1 MLKLNNVYFSYHNDT
16 PREIQVLRGVSLSL
30 GKGEYISLVGNNGS
44 GKSTLAKVISGLLKP
59 TEGTVTWSSKE
70 NGCLKPSL
78 RKRVGLILQNPDNQI
93 VSGIVEEDV
102 AFGLEN
108 LEIPPVEIKRKV
120 EDTLRSLHLWDK
132 KDYPTH
138 LLSGGEKQKLAI
150 ASIVVMEPECLI
162 LDEATVLLDYRS
174 KEQVLET
181 IRFLK
186 KTKGITIV
194 QITSCIDEVIPSER
208 VILLDKGKVCYD
220 GHISPFLRDSEVMG
234 LIGFDLP
241 AYAAIS
247 QELIGMGF
255 IKEICYTRE
264 ELADKLLWEYQYR
277 N

>member
-1 MLKLNNVYFSYHNDT
+1 MLKLNDVYFNYHNDT
-16 PREIQVLRGVSLSL
+16 PQEIQVLRGVSLSL
-30 GKGEYISLVGNNGS
+30 GEGEYISLVGNNGS

-59 TEGTVTWSSKE
+59 SGGTVTWSSEE
-70 NGCLKPSL
+70 NSCIKPGH
-78 RKRVGLILQNPDNQI
+78 RTRVGLILQNPDNQI
-93 VSGIVEEDV
+93 VSGTVEEDV

-108 LEIPPVEIKRKV
+108 LQTPPVELKRKV

-132 KDYPTH
+132 KDHPTQ

-181 IRFLK
+181 IMFLK
-186 KTKGITIV
+186 KTKGIAII

-208 VILLDKGKVCYD
+208 VILLDKGKVIYD
-220 GHISPFLRDSEVMG
+220 GHISPFLKDSEIMG

-247 QELIGMGF
+247 QELVGMGF
-255 IKEICYTRE
+255 INEICYTRE
-264 ELADKLLWEYQYR
+264 ELADRLLWEYQYR
-277 N
+277 I